1 MFENKNLAVGI
12 FVTTAL
18 LLFVGFTIWI
28 TGKKGSEP
36 MAYYSILFEND
47 VSGLMLGGPVF
58 YLGVEIGEVEAIS
71 IEPGNPVKIRVDIEV
86 LQSAP
91 VNSGTWATLA
101 AQGITGV
108 SVVNLSTDPGEH
120 PPLQRTPGYRYPLIP
135 QRDTGLAAI
144 MSSAP
149 EILNKMEQLLDR
161 ASALLDEDTRNSVRA
176 TMDNIQSITGSLA
189 AEQAAIGNL
198 PGELKSTLAEIRDLV
213 KEARAVITDSRPDLD
228 TSLANLEAATGHLA
242 TVTGQ
247 LETWV
252 EHNSRAMDD
261 FVGQGLGEVPGL
273 IEEAHATLREME
285 KLMAS
290 LREDPS
296 RAIYQSPE
304 DAVPV
309 QE

>member
-1 MFENKNLAVGI
+1 MFENKNLAVGL
-12 FVTTAL
+12 FVSIAL

-36 MAYYSILFEND
+36 MAHYSILFEND

-58 YLGVEIGEVEAIS
+58 YLGVEIGEVEAIR

-91 VNSGTWATLA
+91 INTGTWATLA

-120 PPLQRTPGYRYPLIP
+120 PPLKRTPGYQYPLIP

-149 EILNKMEQLLDR
+149 QILNKMEQLLDR
-161 ASALLDEDTRNSVRA
+161 ATALLDEDTRNSVRA

-189 AEQAAIGNL
+189 AEQAAIGTL
-198 PGELKSTLAEIRDLV
+198 PEDLKTTLAEIRDLV
-213 KEARAVITDSRPDLD
+213 KEARGVIADARPDLG
-228 TSLANLEAATGHLA
+228 TSLANLDAATSHLA
-242 TVTGQ
+242 TVTSH
-247 LETWV
+247 LESWV
-252 EHNSRAMDD
+252 DRNSQSMDD
-261 FVGQGLGEVPGL
+261 FVDQGLGEVPDL
-273 IEEAHATLREME
+273 IEEAHAALREME
-285 KLMAS
+285 KLMTS

-296 RAIYQSPE
+296 RAIYQPPE
-304 DAVPV
+304 DSVPV